1 MVIYVTNC
9 PEGSCELTKDQLR
22 TVKTISA
29 NNKTSN
35 RDGCPE
41 HGGIV
46 IQRKSYCYACGKEFY
61 MGLQGAV
68 PDKCKPCSTRAHRK
82 YMKLQRQK
90 IAIEKNKIHT
100 ARGDYCKDMLN
111 CLKKDQFP
119 ACLDCNKFYPIFRGV
134 DPGRMEQWTV

>member
-9 PEGSCELTKDQLR
+9 PEGSCELTKDQLK
-22 TVKTISA
+22 TVKTISK

-46 IQRKSYCYACGKEFY
+46 IQRKSYCHACGKEFY

-68 PDKCKPCSTRAHRK
+68 PDKCKPCSVRAHREDS
-82 YMKLQRQK
+82 K
-90 IAIEKNKIHT
+90 IERRKEAALRDKT
-100 ARGDYCKDMLN
+100 YAVRGEYCKGMLS
-111 CLKKDQFP
+111 CKDYP
-119 ACLDCNKFYPIFRGV
+119 GCLDCNKFYPIFQGV
-134 DPGRMEQWTV
+134 DPGRMEQWTI